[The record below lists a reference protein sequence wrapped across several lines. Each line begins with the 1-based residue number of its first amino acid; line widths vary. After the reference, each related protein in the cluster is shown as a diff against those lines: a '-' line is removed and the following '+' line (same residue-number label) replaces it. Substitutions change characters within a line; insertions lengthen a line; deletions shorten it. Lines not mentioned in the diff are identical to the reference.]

1 MRRKVVALAVVAFVG
16 ALPLAAQDCPTD
28 TDIGNFNVTYE
39 SAVYDGESTELT
51 YCITG
56 LDVPDFHALSHWDL
70 SLDAECADENNIVSC
85 SPEPCYYQEEDPTT
99 GITGIKFD
107 DLEVEKGETECFS
120 FALEGDWTGLID
132 DVTIGL
138 KAATEVFYGPIC
150 GPRPRAQARS
160 S

>member
-1 MRRKVVALAVVAFVG
+1 MFRSG
-16 ALPLAAQDCPTD
+16 CE
-28 TDIGNFNVTYE
+28 G
-39 SAVYDGESTELT
+39 